1 MILDQRSTFAEAVAI
16 GASTGRRLIG
26 DVIDL
31 GNARDIGAAN
41 NLYLVV
47 LVSTTATSG
56 GSATAQ
62 VELVSDAQAAI
73 AVDGS
78 ATVHVASGLVPV
90 ASMTAGHKLF
100 QVVIPLEGDTT
111 YERYLGVIINAG
123 TAAFTAGAVDA
134 FLTMQPPI
142 HKSYPN
148 GAT

>member
-1 MILDQRSTFAEAVAI
+1 MIMDKRSEFADNVAI
-16 GASTGRRLIG
+16 GAATGRRLIG
-26 DVIDL
+26 NVIDL
-31 GNARDIGAAN
+31 GQARDIGASAN
-41 NLYLVV
+41 MYLVV
-47 LVSTTATSG
+47 QISVTATSA

-78 ATVHVASGLVPV
+78 ASVHVASGLIPV
-90 ASMTAGHKLF
+90 ASMVAGTTLF
-100 QVVIPLEGDTT
+100 QTIIPLEGATE

-123 TAAFTAGAVDA
+123 TAAFTAGSVNA